1 VEPGDT
7 GETSDIRHA
16 IWLALAAALVGLTS
30 LLTTVFVAHVLTTRG
45 YGTLIVLLSLFLV
58 VSMPTGSALLVG
70 VVRRVSA
77 WESSG
82 MGRRVLPWVARAHR
96 IGQASVVVLAL
107 AMVLLRAPIAHA
119 LSLPSPSGVAEIVSA
134 GGVWVLVSIDRGLL
148 QVSRARVDLSV
159 NLVLEGVLRLVL
171 TVAMAAELGVEG
183 AALGVL
189 GTEVLTAAHARFTSR
204 RALAQ
209 ALTSTLSTEP
219 PEEIPEIGVESTGGV
234 VALSVHGG
242 RDMVADVLTALF
254 SLLLLTILQNADV
267 VLLGSHAPH
276 HAGAYAAISV
286 PAKALVYGALV
297 LINYLLPEATIRHQQ
312 GSHALRQLAYTF
324 GVLALPCGLL
334 VALSV
339 FVPHRLLSL
348 VFGQKL
354 TAAAPA
360 FSSLVLAMVL
370 LAATLVLA
378 IYLLGIGWRGVV
390 VVLGVGAA
398 LLVVLVSLAGGRYV
412 DTARADLGAQAVLFV
427 AMAACFVTV
436 HRRMARRRA
445 RLGDTPAGAAG
456 SVA

>member
-1 VEPGDT
+1 VEPGGT

-45 YGTLIVLLSLFLV
+45 YGTLIVLLSVFLV

-96 IGQASVVVLAL
+96 LAQTSVVVLAL

-119 LSLPSPSGVAEIVSA
+119 LSLPSPSGVAEIVTA

-159 NLVLEGVLRLVL
+159 NLVLEGLLRLVL
-171 TVAMAAELGVEG
+171 TVALADELGVEG

-204 RALAQ
+204 RALAR
-209 ALTSTLSTEP
+209 ALSSAQSAEP
-219 PEEIPEIGVESTGGV
+219 PEEIPQIGVESTGGV

-312 GSHALRQLAYTF
+312 GLHALRQLAYTF

-334 VALSV
+334 LALSAV
-339 FVPHRLLSL
+339 VPHRLLSL
-348 VFGQKL
+348 VFGHKL
-354 TAAAPA
+354 TAASPA
-360 FSSLVLAMVL
+360 FASLVLAMVL
-370 LAATLVLA
+370 LSATLVLA

-390 VVLGVGAA
+390 VVLGAGAA

-412 DTARADLGAQAVLFV
+412 DTARADLGAQALLFV
-427 AMAACFVTV
+427 AMTACFVTV
-436 HRRMARRRA
+436 HRRMSRSRA
-445 RLGDTPAGAAG
+445 RLGDAPAGAAG